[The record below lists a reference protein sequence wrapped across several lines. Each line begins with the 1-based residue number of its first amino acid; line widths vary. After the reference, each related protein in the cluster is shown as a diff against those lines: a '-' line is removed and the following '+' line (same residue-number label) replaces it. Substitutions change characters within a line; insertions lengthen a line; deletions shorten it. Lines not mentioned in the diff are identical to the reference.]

1 MSVSWSPPEYEN
13 GIIIEYGIHVRD
25 EGIDSRVR
33 VVKISGGRSS
43 MLVDLLKPYI
53 NYTFRLRA
61 RTSAGWGNFSE
72 RETAW
77 TSEGRM
83 SSLFHEI
90 FTFVLFFI

>member
-1 MSVSWSPPEYEN
+1 
-13 GIIIEYGIHVRD
+13 
-25 EGIDSRVR
+25 
-33 VVKISGGRSS
+33 